1 MTNKN
6 FFKRTTATVTAAL
19 LLTVCSAA
27 AAEPEARPASSVCT
41 QMLVPG
47 GQPFGIKLF
56 TNGVIVVGTA
66 DLDTSAGTVNP
77 PKNSDVRVGD
87 VIQTIDGKPIA
98 SNEQVSQAI
107 LKCGGRSLNLGI
119 NRDGKQLLVKLVPVQ
134 STGCYRAGL
143 WVRDSAAGV
152 GTLTFYDP
160 KNGYFAGLGHGITDP
175 NTNEI
180 MPFGCG
186 DMVPVTISGIQK
198 GVQGTPGELQGYF
211 SSDIP
216 EGTLYTNCGQGV
228 FGKMNHPLQ
237 GQAIPVCPT
246 SEVKTGPVQI
256 MCTIDDSGPRK
267 YDAEI
272 ELLNTRVA
280 QSRNMVLHITD
291 KTLVSKTGGIVQGM
305 SGSPILQNGKL
316 VGAVTHVFVNDPTR
330 GYGILAENMI
340 ASETHL
346 IQKTA
351 S

>member
-160 KNGYFAGLGHGITDP
+160 KNGYFAGLGHGD
-175 NTNEI
+175 
-180 MPFGCG
+180 
-186 DMVPVTISGIQK
+186 
-198 GVQGTPGELQGYF
+198 
-211 SSDIP
+211 
-216 EGTLYTNCGQGV
+216 
-228 FGKMNHPLQ
+228 
-237 GQAIPVCPT
+237 
-246 SEVKTGPVQI
+246 
-256 MCTIDDSGPRK
+256 RK
-267 YDAEI
+267 S
-272 ELLNTRVA
+272 V
-280 QSRNMVLHITD
+280 V
-291 KTLVSKTGGIVQGM
+291 
-305 SGSPILQNGKL
+305 
-316 VGAVTHVFVNDPTR
+316 
-330 GYGILAENMI
+330 
-340 ASETHL
+340 
-346 IQKTA
+346 
-351 S
+351 